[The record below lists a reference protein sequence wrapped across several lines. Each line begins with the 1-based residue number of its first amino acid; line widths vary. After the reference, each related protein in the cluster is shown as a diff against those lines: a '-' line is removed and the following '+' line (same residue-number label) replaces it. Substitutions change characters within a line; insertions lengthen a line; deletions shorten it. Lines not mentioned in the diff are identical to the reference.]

1 MWELNG
7 SVCRAPSIEFDTSKC
22 FLNMH
27 YYYFP
32 TLLPSKA
39 IIGDA
44 YQVQWA
50 PGLQWELCIQ
60 NPTFIFWI
68 LIFLL
73 KSQGDM
79 FFPISMA
86 TQASWWTVTEW
97 GQSHKWAKQ
106 QAGLETLEQL
116 ESGEKPH
123 AGTGTPPL
131 RARQLFDSMVGKNF
145 EKWAG
150 PLCCSKQ
157 LLAVRWESVLQLKTS
172 KKKKKSI
179 PISVHVITWSIHCAA
194 VVSRRW
200 HFRKQS
206 SCPTPPGGTGPKPR
220 TCREVAGP
228 ELPLC
233 HVCANCG
240 RGTNYHLF
248 LSEVLVHKMSSGHLS
263 LNLSKTNIPPTP
275 SFSCSGA
282 HSKDWRYAHTKP

>member
-7 SVCRAPSIEFDTSKC
+7 SVCRAPSIGFDTSKC

-172 KKKKKSI
+172 KKKKKKRNRFPSL
-179 PISVHVITWSIHCAA
+179 SML
-194 VVSRRW
+194 SRGR
-200 HFRKQS
+200 FI
-206 SCPTPPGGTGPKPR
+206 
-220 TCREVAGP
+220 V
-228 ELPLC
+228 LLLC
-233 HVCANCG
+233 HEGGISGSNPLAP
-240 RGTNYHLF
+240 HL
-248 LSEVLVHKMSSGHLS
+248 LGNWS
-263 LNLSKTNIPPTP
+263 
-275 SFSCSGA
+275 
-282 HSKDWRYAHTKP
+282 